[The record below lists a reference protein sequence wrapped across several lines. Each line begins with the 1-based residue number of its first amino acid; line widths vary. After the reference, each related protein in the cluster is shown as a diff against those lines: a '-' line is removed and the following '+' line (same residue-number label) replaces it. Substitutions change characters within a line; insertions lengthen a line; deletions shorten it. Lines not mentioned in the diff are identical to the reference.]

1 MDIKMSAQISRIV
14 LLMVS
19 FFFSAYCVADTFIV
33 KDIEVKG
40 LERVDVGTVYNDLPI
55 KVGDTFDTDEAP
67 DVIRT
72 LYRSGF
78 FSDIN
83 LAREGNVL
91 IVTVVERPSIGYIKV
106 TGNNDIE
113 TEDLLEALS
122 EVGIAEGRT
131 YDPSILER
139 VAQEMEQQYFSRGKY
154 GITINTTV
162 TPLERNRVGIDIV
175 IAEGIAAK
183 IRQIN
188 IIGNNAFSEDEL
200 LDQIESTTP
209 GWFTWLSGADQ
220 YSKERLQGDLE
231 ALSSY
236 YFDRGYL
243 NFAIESTQVA
253 ITPDKKDIYIT
264 VSIHEGQQYFIDE
277 MTIVGDT
284 IIPEEEL
291 RKFILVKPGELFNRR
306 LVTESA
312 NLMATRIGN
321 DGYAFAKVNPV
332 PQPVADTNKVNITF
346 YVDPGK
352 RVYVRRIN
360 IYGNQSTRDEVI
372 RRQIW
377 QMESAWASSEL
388 IQVSRNN
395 LLRTG
400 FFEEANI
407 ETVPV
412 PGTADQVD
420 LDVEVTETMSG
431 RLTGGLGYSQV
442 DNLIINAG
450 IQQNNFLGS
459 GTSVGF
465 DFQKSTGYTR
475 YRLNYTDPFYT
486 IDGVSRG
493 MDVYYQEVNEDEL
506 NITNYTRDV
515 LGGNLIY
522 GIPLSPRQRL
532 NGGVGYDNT
541 LIKTSSDPASVSDQV
556 SDFLAE
562 NGDRFNSY
570 KLIGGWNYNSFDR
583 AIFPE
588 KGFAQNFNAE
598 VAVPGST
605 LDYYKLRSLTQYYL
619 PLGGDFI
626 VSYRMDLGYGNGY
639 GNDDGNLPFYL
650 NYYAGGIGSVR
661 GYLENTLGPRDSLD
675 DPIGGNILTTGSFEL
690 IFPTPFAKESK
701 SVRTSVFLDGGNVF
715 TTEED
720 ETNDGGLRL
729 SAGGA
734 IQWLSPLGP
743 LVFSLGF
750 PINEKE
756 GDETQVFQFTIGAI
770 Y

>member
-1 MDIKMSAQISRIV
+1 MLLKTCRLFLISCFLFSVSA
-14 LLMVS
+14 
-19 FFFSAYCVADTFIV
+19 FADTFVV
-33 KDIEVKG
+33 KDIQVKG
-40 LERVDVGTVYNDLPI
+40 LERIDVGTVYNDLPV

-72 LYRSGF
+72 LFRSGF

-91 IVTVVERPSIGYIKV
+91 IVTVVERPAIGYIKV
-106 TGNNDIE
+106 SGNNDIE

-122 EVGIAEGRT
+122 DVGIAEGRT

-139 VAQEMEQQYFSRGKY
+139 VEQEMEQQYFSRGKY
-154 GITINTTV
+154 GIAITTTV
-162 TPLERNRVGIDIV
+162 AQLARNRVGIDIV
-175 IAEGIAAK
+175 IAEGNAAK

-188 IIGNNAFSEDEL
+188 IIGNKAFPEDEL
-200 LDQIESTTP
+200 LEQIQSTTP
-209 GWFTWLSGADQ
+209 GWFTWLNGTDQ

-243 NFAIESTQVA
+243 NFKIESTQVA

-264 VSIHEGQQYFIDE
+264 ISIYEGEQYFINK

-284 IIPEEEL
+284 VVPEKEL
-291 RKFILVKPGELFNRR
+291 RKFILVKPDELFNRR
-306 LVTESA
+306 LLTESA
-312 NLMATRIGN
+312 NAMANRIGN

-332 PQPVADTNKVNITF
+332 PQPVGDTNKVDITF
-346 YVDPGK
+346 FVDPGK
-352 RVYVRRIN
+352 RVYVRRVN

-377 QMESAWASSEL
+377 QMESAWASTEL
-388 IQVSRNN
+388 IQISRSN

-400 FFEEANI
+400 FFEDAAI

-442 DNLIINAG
+442 DKLIFNAG
-450 IQQNNFLGS
+450 VQQNNFLGT

-465 DFQKSTGYTR
+465 DFQKSSGYTR
-475 YRLNYTDPFYT
+475 YRVNYTDPFYT

-493 MDVYYQEVNEDEL
+493 IDAYYQEVDENEL

-522 GIPLSPRQRL
+522 GIPLTPRQRL
-532 NGGVGYDNT
+532 NAGVGYDNT
-541 LIKTSSDPASVSDQV
+541 LIKTSSDPASVSQQV
-556 SDFLAE
+556 TEYLDE
-562 NGDRFNSY
+562 HGDRYNSY
-570 KLIGGWNYNSFDR
+570 KLISGWSYNSFDR
-583 AIFPE
+583 SIFPE
-588 KGFAQNFNAE
+588 KGFAQTFNAE

-605 LDYYKLRSLTQYYL
+605 VDYYKLRSLTQYYL
-619 PLGGDFI
+619 PVIGDFI
-626 VSYRMDLGYGNGY
+626 TSYRLDLGYGNGY
-639 GNDDGNLPFYL
+639 GSDNGELPFFL

-661 GYLENTLGPRDSLD
+661 GYLENTLGPRDSLG
-675 DPIGGNILTTGSFEL
+675 DPIGGNILTVGSFEL
-690 IFPTPFAKESK
+690 IFPTPFAPESK
-701 SVRTSVFLDGGNVF
+701 SVRTSFFLDAGNVF
-715 TTEED
+715 TTEEN
-720 ETNDGGLRL
+720 ETDDGGIRL
-729 SAGGA
+729 SAGGNL
-734 IQWLSPLGP
+734 QWLSPLGP

-750 PINEKE
+750 PLNDEE
-756 GDETQVFQFTIGAI
+756 GDDLQVFQFTIGAV

>member
-1 MDIKMSAQISRIV
+1 MLLKISRLFLALSV
-14 LLMVS
+14 
-19 FFFSAYCVADTFIV
+19 FFSANVFADSFVV
-33 KDIEVKG
+33 KDIDVQG
-40 LERVDVGTVYNDLPI
+40 LERVDVGTVYNDLPV
-55 KVGDTFDTDEAP
+55 KVGDTFDTEEAP

-113 TEDLLEALS
+113 TDDLLEALS
-122 EVGIAEGRT
+122 DVGIAEGRT
-131 YDPSILER
+131 YDASILER
-139 VAQEMEQQYFSRGKY
+139 VEQEMEQQYFSRGKY
-154 GITINTTV
+154 GITITTTV
-162 TPLERNRVGIDIV
+162 TSLARNRVGIDIV
-175 IAEGIAAK
+175 IAEGTAAK

-188 IIGNNAFSEDEL
+188 IIGNKAFSEDEL

-209 GWFTWLSGADQ
+209 GWLTWFDGTDQ

-231 ALSSY
+231 SLSSY

-264 VSIHEGQQYFIDE
+264 VSIYEGKQYYIDE
-277 MTIVGDT
+277 MTIVGET

-306 LVTESA
+306 LITESA
-312 NLMATRIGN
+312 NLMANRIGN

-332 PQPVADTNKVNITF
+332 PQPVGDTDKVNITF

-352 RVYVRRIN
+352 RVYVRRVN
-360 IYGNQSTRDEVI
+360 IFGNQSTRDEVI

-377 QMESAWASSEL
+377 QMESAWASTEM

-400 FFEEANI
+400 FFEDATV
-407 ETVPV
+407 ETIPV
-412 PGTADQVD
+412 PGTVDQVD
-420 LDVEVTETMSG
+420 IDVEVTETMSG

-442 DNLIINAG
+442 DNLIFNAG
-450 IQQNNFLGS
+450 IQQNNFLGT
-459 GTSVGF
+459 GTAIGF

-475 YRLNYTDPFYT
+475 YRLSYTDPFYT

-493 MDVYYQEVNEDEL
+493 MDVYYQQVDENEL

-532 NGGVGYDNT
+532 NAGVGYDNT
-541 LIKTSSDPASVSDQV
+541 LVKTSSDPDSVSEQV
-556 SDFLAE
+556 SDFLEE
-562 NGDRFNSY
+562 NGERYNSY
-570 KLIGGWNYNSFDR
+570 KLIGGWAYNSFDR

-588 KGFAQNFNAE
+588 SGFAQNFNAE

-619 PLGGDFI
+619 PLFGDFI
-626 VSYRMDLGYGNGY
+626 TSYRLDLGYGNGY
-639 GNDDGNLPFYL
+639 GNDNGNLPFFL

-661 GYLENTLGPRDSLD
+661 GYLENTLGPQDSLG
-675 DPIGGNILTTGSFEL
+675 DPIGGNILTIGSFEI
-690 IFPTPFAKESK
+690 IFPTPFAGESK
-701 SVRTSVFLDGGNVF
+701 SVRTSLFLDAGNVF
-715 TTEED
+715 TTEEN
-720 ETNDGGLRL
+720 ETDDGGLRL
-729 SAGGA
+729 AVGPNV
-734 IQWLSPLGP
+734 QWLSPLGP
-743 LVFSLGF
+743 LVFALGF
-750 PINEKE
+750 PLNER
-756 GDETQVFQFTIGAI
+756 DNDQTQVFQFTIGAV